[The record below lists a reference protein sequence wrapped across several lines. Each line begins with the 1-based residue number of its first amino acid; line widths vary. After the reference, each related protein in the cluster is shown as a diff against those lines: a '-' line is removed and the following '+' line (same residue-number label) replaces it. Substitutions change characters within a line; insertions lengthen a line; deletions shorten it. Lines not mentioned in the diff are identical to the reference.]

1 MNNPR
6 MKWMF
11 RSQEHRADYNMG
23 FKDACKA
30 MGVESKTLQASNKA
44 VYWTE
49 SQLKNIQAGT
59 DPDTGPYAPTSHL
72 RP

>member
-1 MNNPR
+1 
-6 MKWMF
+6 
-11 RSQEHRADYNMG
+11 MG

-59 DPDTGPYAPTSHL
+59 DPDTGPYASTSHL